1 MTVLIDT
8 KDIDAIMM
16 PKKSFA
22 WNRLQYNSWNHYWEG
37 TLKEK
42 T

>member
-8 KDIDAIMM
+8 DIDAIMM
-16 PKKSFA
+16 PKKSFCIGTVY
-22 WNRLQYNSWNHYWEG
+22 QYNSWNHYWEG
-37 TLKEK
+37 TLKE

>member
-16 PKKSFA
+16 PK
-22 WNRLQYNSWNHYWEG
+22 NLLIG
-37 TLKEK
+37 TVYSIIVGITIGKAL
-42 T
+42 